1 VRTSRGNKHR
11 LPTVFYLLACAGFVL
26 NTSQVLAGSDIPLSF
41 EDKPIHPACIRALA
55 MKKGD
60 ILPVT
65 NTVDLEGCMANP
77 SSQTAP
83 QVKEGIHTILLDEA
97 QGGGSFSYRIL
108 GTLDNGI
115 RIVGIGRVAADGS
128 RAISVA
134 GIDLVVERAL
144 RHGEMVKR
152 QFLKLVFDRW
162 VEDFTH
168 GQVQV
173 VGNSVRFVVRSG
185 TSKVDRVV
193 DLSRYK
199 NR

>member
-1 VRTSRGNKHR
+1 M
-11 LPTVFYLLACAGFVL
+11 L
-26 NTSQVLAGSDIPLSF
+26 NTSQVFAGSDIPLSF

-77 SSQTAP
+77 LSHATAH
-83 QVKEGIHTILLDEA
+83 VKEESHTIALDEEH
-97 QGGGSFSYRIL
+97 GGGSFSYRIL

-134 GIDLVVERAL
+134 AIDLVNEPAL
-144 RHGEMVKR
+144 RHGNMVDR
-152 QFLKLVFDRW
+152 TMLKLIVERW
-162 VEDFTH
+162 VHDFTH

-173 VGNSVRFVVRSG
+173 VGNTVRFYVTSG
-185 TSKVDRVV
+185 SSEVDRVI

-199 NR
+199 NRSQ